1 MHDQDRVTLHT
12 IDDQK
17 LLRLEPP
24 ARPARDTSWKYN
36 EAARREGARAD
47 VSGSVLNELETSL
60 RAVQVE
66 DIMDRVVAMRRIVK
80 TWIDQHAAAFDVV
93 WLRDRGDDAISA
105 RL

>member
-1 MHDQDRVTLHT
+1 MKNDCATLT
-12 IDDQK
+12 LIDDQK
-17 LLRLEPP
+17 LLRLESP
-24 ARPARDTSWKYN
+24 ARPARDTSWKYG

-47 VSGSVLNELETSL
+47 VSGLALSELETSL

-80 TWIDQHAAAFDVV
+80 AWIDQHATAFDVV